1 MKTINS
7 HNSGGAVM
15 SNGFDPLMRI
25 QSTGHKAITE
35 VKTNII
41 GWIDSKIF
49 QETIQAFG
57 WKDRP
62 DQDLKKRIDNLVA
75 LSDEWDFR
83 NKTAKIE
90 SVGAS
95 RESTRWTTHAQLL
108 SSRQIK
114 LAGKVA
120 KEFKLS
126 CASTPSSDEYQAILV
141 LGGARLSCLLRTKW
155 AKEILSNKTSAQ
167 DTVLLGSE
175 RKVTD
180 SERDA
185 TNTYA
190 PEAKTEFDLFIAAAH
205 TVFEINLESY
215 KQHRHEDI
223 NPNLSWKINNYHSHE
238 QRNILIMSAP
248 SSDPNNR
255 RANSVD
261 TYKFYINHYK
271 LKPHARLLFV
281 TSPIYVPYQQ
291 LEAIR
296 VLTIPLGIQV
306 ETIGFP
312 PGWSADLQGMQGPQ
326 HYLQEMRSFLQSAQR
341 FLTSFP
347 A

>member
-1 MKTINS
+1 MKINKP
-7 HNSGGAVM
+7 HNFGDTTM
-15 SNGFDPLMRI
+15 SNNFDPLMRVNN
-25 QSTGHKAITE
+25 TGHEAIAE

-41 GWIDSKIF
+41 GWINSKIF
-49 QETIQAFG
+49 QEVIRAFG
-57 WKDRP
+57 WKDVL
-62 DQDLKKRIDNLVA
+62 DQDLRKRIDILVA
-75 LSDEWDFR
+75 QSDEWDFR

-90 SVGAS
+90 SVGTIK
-95 RESTRWTTHAQLL
+95 ESTRWTSHAQLL
-108 SSRQIK
+108 TPTQIK
-114 LAGKVA
+114 LVEKIA
-120 KEFKLS
+120 KKFKLS
-126 CASTPSSDEYQAILV
+126 CASTPIYDEYRAILV

-155 AKEILSNKTSAQ
+155 AKEILINTSVQ
-167 DTVLLGSE
+167 DIVMLGSE

-185 TNTYA
+185 TNTYG

-205 TVFEINLESY
+205 SVFGIDLESC
-215 KQHRHEDI
+215 KQQKHEDV
-223 NPNLSWKINNYHSHE
+223 NATLSWRINSYQSCK
-238 QRNILIMSAP
+238 QRNVLIMSAP

-271 LKPHARLLFV
+271 LKPFERLLFV

-296 VLTIPLGIQV
+296 VITIPLNIQV
-306 ETIGFP
+306 ETTGFP
-312 PGWSADLQGMQGPQ
+312 PEWSAGLQGMQGPQ

-341 FLTSFP
+341 FLSSFP